1 MGVDAWG
8 FDEGRQA
15 VARRLRSKRLRLG
28 AVRTASFGV
37 IAGIL
42 VFGGA
47 AACRDLILSLGWPGW
62 ASVVTFLAVLF
73 GVFAASEV
81 PFSYVGGFRWEHAI
95 GLSTQT
101 FAGWM
106 KDLGKSLALGLGS
119 TIVVGGMLLWLS
131 RRRLGGGSSDGSS
144 APRSL

>member
-8 FDEGRQA
+8 FDGERQA
-15 VARRLRSKRLRLG
+15 VARRLRSKRFRLG

-73 GVFAASEV
+73 GVFAAAGGA
-81 PFSYVGGFRWEHAI
+81 FRYVGGFRWGHGI
-95 GLSTQT
+95 GLSAHT
-101 FAGWM
+101 
-106 KDLGKSLALGLGS
+106 
-119 TIVVGGMLLWLS
+119 
-131 RRRLGGGSSDGSS
+131 
-144 APRSL
+144 